1 MFVFYYCNVIFT
13 SQHILITVFISHK
26 LFLETAIRHLI
37 TSFIHFV
44 PAKDGEFPNGQVM
57 SSLRSSSKMSVNY
70 LHSFAMT
77 ENYYVYME
85 QPMFINGLK
94 ILLQKLR
101 GVPFADVMEWCPYV
115 KVIIV

>member
-1 MFVFYYCNVIFT
+1 
-13 SQHILITVFISHK
+13 
-26 LFLETAIRHLI
+26 
-37 TSFIHFV
+37 
-44 PAKDGEFPNGQVM
+44 
-57 SSLRSSSKMSVNY
+57 MSVNY

-94 ILLQKLR
+94 ILVQKLR